1 MKDTQTK
8 IKLTIGI
15 PAYNEGKN
23 LPFFL
28 DSILKQKQSQ
38 YEIVEIIIV
47 SDGSTDN
54 TDDIINTYN
63 IMLPK
68 IRHIKLE
75 KRKGKANALNIIYDL
90 SESDLL
96 LTFDADVVLKTNS
109 EIELLIAEIIKDKN
123 CLLVGGR
130 FIPVE
135 QKSFMG
141 KFSIVSFLSFED
153 AIFRLNNTVNIYAL
167 VGATSLIRKKLYKSF
182 RYPFGTISDQN
193 YLYMINKLVIKG
205 NFRLAKKTQILIRT
219 VSTFQDWSIL
229 ATRSIREDKE
239 NVFQYFGDDARKEY
253 YMPKNIY
260 FTSLAKYLFK
270 FPFYTFGAIIMNIII
285 RLLPYGKQMPKAGLW
300 SITLSSKKAIIN

>member
-38 YEIVEIIIV
+38 YEIVEIIIG

-75 KRKGKANALNIIYDL
+75 KREGKANALNIIYDL

-96 LTFDADVVLKTNS
+96 LTFDADVVLKTNL
-109 EIELLIAEIIKDKN
+109 EIE
-123 CLLVGGR
+123 
-130 FIPVE
+130 
-135 QKSFMG
+135 
-141 KFSIVSFLSFED
+141 
-153 AIFRLNNTVNIYAL
+153 
-167 VGATSLIRKKLYKSF
+167 
-182 RYPFGTISDQN
+182 
-193 YLYMINKLVIKG
+193 
-205 NFRLAKKTQILIRT
+205 
-219 VSTFQDWSIL
+219 
-229 ATRSIREDKE
+229 
-239 NVFQYFGDDARKEY
+239 
-253 YMPKNIY
+253 
-260 FTSLAKYLFK
+260 
-270 FPFYTFGAIIMNIII
+270 
-285 RLLPYGKQMPKAGLW
+285 
-300 SITLSSKKAIIN
+300 